1 MVSGS
6 EVVVRSTLSVSS
18 IRLVDDCVS
27 SMLSVLSGVSLTVVG
42 SVTLTV
48 VVVAVVIGMVI
59 VVGGWVLGLGVT
71 VGAGYFRVVVW
82 EKGKRSFS
90 KGSVVISV
98 G

>member
-42 SVTLTV
+42 SSTLTV
-48 VVVAVVIGMVI
+48 VVVVVVGMVI

>member
-42 SVTLTV
+42 SSTLTV
-48 VVVAVVIGMVI
+48 VVVVVVGMVI
-59 VVGGWVLGLGVT
+59 VVGGWVLGLGVM

-90 KGSVVISV
+90 EGSVVISV